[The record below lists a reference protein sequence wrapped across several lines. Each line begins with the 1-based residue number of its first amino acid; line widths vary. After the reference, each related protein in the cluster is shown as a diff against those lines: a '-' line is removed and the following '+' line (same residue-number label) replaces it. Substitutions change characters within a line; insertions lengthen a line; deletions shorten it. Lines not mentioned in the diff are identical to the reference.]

1 MNPKTTSGMHMNTIE
16 KMREVADL
24 LVNQRKY
31 NEAYTVFDE
40 LYRQIWSIFGTVQ
53 CSLSAYSNSYL
64 RPRISSDYLLR
75 KQYPEPAVNALC
87 ARIYNIN
94 LSLMLS
100 EFIQVMQGHL
110 QCISSSW
117 QIRKEISPDAVL
129 NEFAVLY
136 TLALQPVKQRKLIPI
151 FSIATAVVD
160 RSNRVRRIISNYPR
174 IYVEKLLIEDA
185 QKCKDDK
192 LKSINHLLLDYLL
205 NIGERKTELFK
216 RLSCIVGPYYYR
228 FQYNQYRS
236 NQYDKYEQYERYERY
251 GQHAFSSSHTFYSA
265 TATDEEKS
273 AYYGQLIGLMGKVT
287 KEQIRS
293 KYIGLISLYHPDRVQ
308 HLGPEF
314 KKLAETKS
322 KEINAAYD
330 WLKSKYHI

>member
-1 MNPKTTSGMHMNTIE
+1 MNTIE

-31 NEAYTVFDE
+31 NEAYTIFDE
-40 LYRQIWSIFGTVQ
+40 VYRQIWSIFGTVQ
-53 CSLSAYSNSYL
+53 YGLSGYSNNYL
-64 RPRISSDYLLR
+64 RPRISSDYMLR
-75 KQYPEPAVNALC
+75 KQYPELGVNVLC
-87 ARIYNIN
+87 ARVYNIN

-100 EFIQVMQGHL
+100 EFVRIIQGHL
-110 QCISSSW
+110 HCINSSS
-117 QIRKEISPDAVL
+117 QVRKEISPDVVL

-136 TLALQPVKQRKLIPI
+136 TLALQPVQQRKLIPI

-160 RSNRVRRIISNYPR
+160 RNNRVKRIISNYPR
-174 IYVEKLLIEDA
+174 ILVEKLLLENA
-185 QKCKDDK
+185 QKCKDGK
-192 LKSINHLLLDYLL
+192 LKSINYLLLDYLI
-205 NIGERKTELFK
+205 NIGDRKSELFRK
-216 RLSCIVGPYYYR
+216 LSNIVGHYSSRY
-228 FQYNQYRS
+228 QYNQNYS
-236 NQYDKYEQYERYERY
+236 GWHDKYEPY
-251 GQHAFSSSHTFYSA
+251 GRHRQHSFSSSNKFYSA
-265 TATDEEKS
+265 TATDEEKN

-314 KKLAETKS
+314 KKLAEMKS